1 MLKIQ
6 PPTAID
12 FDPAIV
18 AKDRDNKPVL
28 MIDVRF
34 SSMYGS
40 PELDIFKMEEYQHI
54 PFLMFAN
61 SNVIRIFKSPD
72 FAEVNRL
79 ETKKVLGF
87 YDGSSIE
94 GIIYQFTLI
103 TLLQSWLRDLDYHWK
118 SENPPYLEEI
128 KAIGLLA
135 LLEDI
140 TTEDL
145 QLLS

>member
-1 MLKIQ
+1 MSIIK

-18 AKDRDNKPVL
+18 AKDKDDQPIL

-34 SSMYGS
+34 SAMYAS
-40 PELDIFKMEEYQHI
+40 PELNILKMEKYQNI

-61 SNVIRIFKSPD
+61 SDVIRIFKSPN
-72 FAEVNRL
+72 FAEVARL
-79 ETKKVLGF
+79 DTKKVLGF
-87 YDGSSIE
+87 YSPKSIE

-118 SENPPYLEEI
+118 SENPPYIEEM
-128 KAIGLLA
+128 KEIGLFA
-135 LLEDI
+135 LLDDI
-140 TTEDL
+140 TTEEL
-145 QLLS
+145 QLL

>member
-12 FDPAIV
+12 FEPAIV
-18 AKDRDNKPVL
+18 AKDKNEQPIL

-34 SSMYGS
+34 SAMYGS
-40 PELDIFKMEEYQHI
+40 SELDILKMGKYQHI
-54 PFLMFAN
+54 PFLMFVN
-61 SNVIRIFKSPD
+61 SNVIRIFKSPN
-72 FAEVNRL
+72 FEEVARL

-87 YDGSSIE
+87 YNPKSIE
-94 GIIYQFTLI
+94 GIIYQSTLI
-103 TLLQSWLRDLDYHWK
+103 TLIQSWLRDLDYHWK
-118 SENPPYLEEI
+118 SENPPYIEEI
-128 KAIGLLA
+128 KEIGLFA

-145 QLLS
+145 QLL